1 METDYRFRKNHC
13 SYFSLLSTSRTNI
26 QRKSN
31 FDKKNRITNSAIDF
45 SSSRNLLRKSP
56 RENHFLP
63 FFPILLSPKATFPS
77 SENIFFIESFIEASV
92 NLFSDCGNSFSGQY
106 KPFFMQFSETPA
118 SESFFSVQRKRI
130 FKRILYS
137 ASWKRIFFSSG
148 NRLLYLRLYF

>member
-13 SYFSLLSTSRTNI
+13 SYFSLLSKSRTNI
-26 QRKSN
+26 QRKTN
-31 FDKKNRITNSAIDF
+31 FDKKTLLLIVEQNI
-45 SSSRNLLRKSP
+45 SSSRNLHKKSS

-92 NLFSDCGNSFSGQY
+92 NLFSGCGNSFSGQY
-106 KPFFMQFSETPA
+106 KRFFMHFSETPA
-118 SESFFSVQRKRI
+118 SESFFSVQQKCI

-137 ASWKRIFFSSG
+137 ASWKRIFSQVETVYSI
-148 NRLLYLRLYF
+148 